1 MTSKEVER
9 LQSRLGVIPDGVLG
23 AYSYAA
29 LFNDMAGKSLPN
41 AAAFGRG
48 AAKHF
53 SAYGITTPLR
63 LAHFMA
69 QTHVESCGYSRLVE
83 NLNYS
88 ARRLTQVW
96 PSRFPTLASAQPYAN
111 NPQALANKVYGGRM
125 GNTKPGDG
133 WKHIGRSLKMIT
145 GAENYAKCAARTGLD
160 LIDHPELAAVPEH
173 SVHIACDYWG
183 SHYLNALADRDDVL
197 AITKAING
205 GTIGLADRKYQLVRA
220 KALIL

>member
-1 MTSKEVER
+1 MTGAEAKR
-9 LQSRLGVIPDGVLG
+9 LQARLGINPDSVLG
-23 AYSYAA
+23 PVSYAA
-29 LFNDMAGKSLPN
+29 LFGLLAGKALPN
-41 AAAFGRG
+41 ANAFGRG

-53 SAYGITTPLR
+53 PAYGITTPLR

-69 QTHVESCGYSRLVE
+69 QTHVESCGYTRLVE

-125 GNTKPGDG
+125 GNVNPGDG
-133 WKHIGRSLKMIT
+133 WKHVGRSLKMIT
-145 GAENYAKCAARTGLD
+145 GLENYTKCAARTGLD
-160 LIDHPELAAVPEH
+160 LVNNPELAADPEH

-183 SHYLNALADRDDVL
+183 SHCLNALADRDDVL

-205 GTIGLADRKYQLVRA
+205 GTIGLADRKAQLARA